1 MTRTP
6 IRQPQHSATV
16 GAVGGAL
23 GWSVITRLLQFGL
36 SLIGSIIVVRALGPD
51 RYGQLTVV
59 RTALAFV
66 TALCGLGLGQ
76 AVLRYLPTARARGDT
91 QMAGQLL
98 RLVVLPQFI
107 AWIVAILVIAM
118 SHDLVAR
125 ISFPTMADLFLLGA
139 VLVGAELAFLATNTL
154 STAFY
159 DSRSLSVVILGG
171 ALSYLAL
178 AALALRQGF
187 GVAGVLVAT
196 GLAQALM
203 AAILARRVSRLLA
216 RIGEEAAGPSASG
229 PPGGVDTLTGPTM
242 FRYAL
247 PFAAISVMNL
257 ITWRQSESILLAHF
271 RTLREAGFWDLAYRM
286 PQMILEFIPG
296 AIWPLLMAGFS
307 EIYTRDRAT
316 LARAITVYYKLL
328 FLLVIPIA
336 IIGASVGDRAIVAF
350 YGEEMLPAGIYC
362 QLLFLVFSLSFFSTP
377 MTMAFY
383 VLEKPW
389 YSFWQ
394 YLGNSIVL
402 VGLDFLL
409 IPRFG
414 LTGALIP
421 MMLVIAASPFVNT
434 LLLRRLGVR
443 PQIPWGFLGRVFLA
457 AVPCALIYPA
467 RLFVHGKV
475 PVALAVLAA
484 GLLYLA
490 GLRLFGVL
498 KEEEAELLRRSRLPF
513 TPWLTRLLIRPERP
527 NP

>member
-1 MTRTP
+1 MTRP
-6 IRQPQHSATV
+6 PGRQPQHSTTV

-23 GWSVITRLLQFGL
+23 GWSVFTRLLQFGL

-59 RTALAFV
+59 RTVLAFV
-66 TALCGLGLGQ
+66 TAICGLGLGQ

-91 QMAGQLL
+91 KMAGRLL
-98 RLVVLPQFI
+98 KLVVLPQLG
-107 AWIVAILVIAM
+107 AWVIAILIIAA

-125 ISFPTMADLFLLGA
+125 ISFPQMADLFLLGA
-139 VLVGAELAFLATNTL
+139 VLAGAELAFLATNTL

-171 ALSYLAL
+171 ALAYLAL
-178 AALALRQGF
+178 AVLALKQGY
-187 GVAGVLVAT
+187 GVAGILAST
-196 GLAQALM
+196 ALAQAIM

-216 RIGEEAAGPSASG
+216 RMGEGGPEPPAAGL
-229 PPGGVDTLTGPTM
+229 PGGGDTLTGPTL

-257 ITWRQSESILLAHF
+257 LTWRQSESILLAHY

-286 PQMILEFIPG
+286 PQMILEFVPG

-307 EIYTRDRAT
+307 EIYTRDKAT
-316 LARAITVYYKLL
+316 LARAINVYYKLL
-328 FLLVIPIA
+328 FLLVTPIA

-377 MTMAFY
+377 MTMTFY

-409 IPRFG
+409 IPRLG
-414 LTGALIP
+414 LAGALIP
-421 MMLVIAASPFVNT
+421 MFLVIAASPFVNT
-434 LLLRRLGVR
+434 LLLRQLGVR
-443 PQIPWGFLGRVFLA
+443 PMIPWGFLGRVFLA

-467 RLFVHGKV
+467 RLFVRGKV
-475 PVALAVLAA
+475 PVALAVLVA
-484 GLLYLA
+484 GMLYLV

-513 TPWLTRLLIRPERP
+513 TPWLTRLLVRPERP